1 MLCRPESAEFKQH
14 NCAVELRRVRNHAPY
29 HSGSNRFLNTDL
41 SIIDEMSQ
49 IYSTPGW
56 TESFTP
62 PGVRQSTLLNSG
74 AVD

>member
-1 MLCRPESAEFKQH
+1 MLCRPESAEYTQR
-14 NCAVELRRVRNHAPY
+14 NCADVLRRVRNHAPY

-56 TESFTP
+56 TESRR
-62 PGVRQSTLLNSG
+62 VRGRLSG
-74 AVD
+74 HHQRLR